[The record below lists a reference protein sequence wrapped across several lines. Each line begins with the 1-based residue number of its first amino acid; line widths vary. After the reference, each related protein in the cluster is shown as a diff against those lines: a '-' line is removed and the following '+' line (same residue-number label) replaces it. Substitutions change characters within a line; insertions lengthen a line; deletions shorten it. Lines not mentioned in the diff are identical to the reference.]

1 MADAYNRVST
11 SFVFSQL
18 PQKSEWL
25 GLCEAVTSDVV
36 LSQIREFANEHKVNG
51 TVAQTYFGLRYT
63 VAELKKA
70 AITKSSPLGD
80 DSIFRSREDVEKL
93 YSTVSDSLTAKA
105 AGQTRIARAVN
116 ACVHKYSV
124 DDVISALDNIKISD
138 RKAILEAPCDE
149 RGEKL
154 RAYIAEWIGR
164 QSVKSMASS
173 IKD

>member
-25 GLCEAVTSDVV
+25 GLCEGVTSDVV

-51 TVAQTYFGLRYT
+51 TVAQTYFGPRYT

-124 DDVISALDNIKISD
+124 DDVISALDNIRISD

-154 RAYIAEWIGR
+154 LAYIAEWIGR